1 MAQPPTASTPRSE
14 TGQRTTT
21 SAYALL
27 TLTALIWAG
36 NAVAGKWA
44 VGQVSPFALT
54 SLRWLVAC
62 AALVPLGWG
71 PVAREWRLLLPSWRR
86 ILLMGGCGYTAFNAL
101 FYVAGS
107 YTSATNLTLFQ
118 GAIPVVV
125 LALSFLVY
133 RTPVGLIQGVG
144 VLVTLLG
151 VALAATHGDLEVL
164 RTLAFNRGD
173 LFMLVACLLY
183 AGYTVGLRS
192 RPAVSGLTF
201 FTALAVAAL
210 LTSLPLLA
218 FEGMT
223 GRLIWPTR
231 EGWAIVVFVG
241 LGPSLIS
248 QLSFMRGVELIGPN
262 RAGVFVNL
270 VPIFGAFLAVALVGE
285 PFRLDNAVALALV
298 LSGILIAER
307 LGRRP
312 DRRADRATS

>member
-1 MAQPPTASTPRSE
+1 MAQRPSASTPRSE
-14 TGQRTTT
+14 TGPRSVT

-27 TLTALIWAG
+27 TFTALIWAG

-62 AALVPLGWG
+62 AALVPLAGRQF
-71 PVAREWRLLLPSWRR
+71 AREWRLLLPSWRR
-86 ILLMGGCGYTAFNAL
+86 ILLMGSCGYTAFNAL

-107 YTSATNLTLFQ
+107 YTSAINLALFQ

-133 RTPVGLIQGVG
+133 RIPVGLIQGVG

-248 QLSFMRGVELIGPN
+248 QLFFMRGVELIGPN

-270 VPIFGAFLAVALVGE
+270 VPIFGAFLAVVLVGE

-312 DRRADRATS
+312 DHRADRATS

>member
-1 MAQPPTASTPRSE
+1 MAQEFPASPPADREPGARPA
-14 TGQRTTT
+14 TG
-21 SAYALL
+21 AYTLL

-62 AALVPLGWG
+62 AALMPLAWRQ
-71 PVAREWRLLLPSWRR
+71 VAREGRLLLPSWRR

-101 FYVAGS
+101 FYVAGA

-118 GAIPVVV
+118 GSIPIVV
-125 LALSFLVY
+125 LAFSFLVY
-133 RTPVGLIQGVG
+133 RTPVGLIQGIG
-144 VLVTLLG
+144 VLFTLMG
-151 VALAATHGDLEVL
+151 VALAATHGDPEVL

-183 AGYTVGLRS
+183 AGYTVALRS
-192 RPAVSGLTF
+192 RPAVSGMTF

-218 FEGMT
+218 FEWAT
-223 GRLIWPTR
+223 DRLIWPTPL
-231 EGWAIVVFVG
+231 GWGIVVFVG

-248 QLSFMRGVELIGPN
+248 QLFFMRGVEQIGPN

-270 VPIFGAFLAVALVGE
+270 VPVFGAFLAVALVGE
-285 PFRLDNAVALALV
+285 PFRLDNALALVLV
-298 LSGILIAER
+298 LSGIFIAER
-307 LGRRP
+307 LGRRG
-312 DRRADRATS
+312 RT